1 VRSLL
6 VYLAAFIVYVAIGV
20 AVPEFMF
27 TSIVAIAYVLVA
39 TWLVPALVRRVR

>member
-1 VRSLL
+1 VREFL
-6 VYLAAFIVYVAIGV
+6 VYFAAFVVYVVIGV

-27 TSIVAIAYVLVA
+27 ASVVGIAYVLVA